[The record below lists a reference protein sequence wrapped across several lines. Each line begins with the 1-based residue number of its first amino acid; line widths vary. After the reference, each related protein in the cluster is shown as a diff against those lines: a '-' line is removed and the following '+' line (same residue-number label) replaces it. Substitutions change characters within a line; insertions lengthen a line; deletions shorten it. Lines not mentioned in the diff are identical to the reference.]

1 MRAAPPPR
9 QQEKNKRARV
19 AVPSQGAR
27 WRCLLSSPV
36 RALCEV
42 ARADSLRSGAQP
54 RVGLPSEGP
63 RAVHDLAVAD
73 AVRLEGLAVVAKAQ
87 VVRRAAEV
95 RPEALL
101 GRRALRETLG

>member
-9 QQEKNKRARV
+9 QQEKNERARLQSP
-19 AVPSQGAR
+19 AGRAQA
-27 WRCLLSSPV
+27 LSPV

>member
-1 MRAAPPPR
+1 M
-9 QQEKNKRARV
+9 
-19 AVPSQGAR
+19 
-27 WRCLLSSPV
+27 
-36 RALCEV
+36 
-42 ARADSLRSGAQP
+42 
-54 RVGLPSEGP
+54 GLPSEGP

>member
-9 QQEKNKRARV
+9 QQEKSKRARRRPL
-19 AVPSQGAR
+19 AGRA
-27 WRCLLSSPV
+27 LALSPV
-36 RALCEV
+36 RALCGV

>member
-9 QQEKNKRARV
+9 QQEKNNGELVRSR
-19 AVPSQGAR
+19 PSLGA
-27 WRCLLSSPV
+27 LALSPV

-42 ARADSLRSGAQP
+42 ARADSLRSGARP

-73 AVRLEGLAVVAKAQ
+73 AVRLERLPVVAKAQ

>member
-1 MRAAPPPR
+1 M
-9 QQEKNKRARV
+9 
-19 AVPSQGAR
+19 
-27 WRCLLSSPV
+27 
-36 RALCEV
+36 
-42 ARADSLRSGAQP
+42 
-54 RVGLPSEGP
+54 GLPSEGP

-73 AVRLEGLAVVAKAQ
+73 AVRLEGLHVVAKAQ

>member
-9 QQEKNKRARV
+9 QQEKNERARPKSPLAGRAG
-19 AVPSQGAR
+19 AV
-27 WRCLLSSPV
+27 PV

-42 ARADSLRSGAQP
+42 ARADSLRSGAPP

-73 AVRLEGLAVVAKAQ
+73 AVRLEGLHVVAKAQ